1 MHPLL
6 IKMIRFREKADILGK
21 WKLLKGTGISS
32 EDCSPDERK
41 ARAILNKKRK
51 EILDADN
58 TASCKIRNGN
68 MTVTVNGREEHYKVN
83 ENTWILE
90 KKTRNQQSKP
100 MDI

>member
-1 MHPLL
+1 
-6 IKMIRFREKADILGK
+6 MIRFREKADILGK
-21 WKLLKGTGISS
+21 WKLLKGTGISIS

-41 ARAILNKKRK
+41 ARAIMNKKRK